1 MRGEPNTPESTF
13 SALSAVLSV
22 PILGD
27 LLKYSISFDG
37 MNNTYFV
44 LGSARSDLKVLGET

>member
-13 SALSAVLSV
+13 SALSAVLSI